1 MVTAAPTPARIRH
14 ILPRCP
20 PDVTYFASGASAPH
34 DMRGFVRA
42 LHPFGVSLPELSE
55 AMVDELCSQAH
66 LPLKVFVDTGAFSEV
81 APGPGGGL
89 VAAHP
94 ITDEAWRAR
103 LAVALRIAQAYG
115 DRATIVAPDR
125 VADQA
130 ETLARLQRY
139 RENVLAIRATGA
151 RVVVAIQMGELAP
164 AAFDAACCAAVG
176 FDDFVRGIPGNK
188 AAMPS
193 RVLEEYLRAV
203 RPPGVHLLGIGLA
216 NRRLPGLLSM
226 MRRILPG
233 ATLSC
238 DSAMLASLTGRCNGA
253 GGGARPL
260 TAVQDEIL
268 ADGVA
273 DAGEART
280 LAISSTLILSKLL
293 YGGFDILL
301 QQGHAFWPPPRQGG
315 LFDE

>member
-1 MVTAAPTPARIRH
+1 MVAPALARKRH
-14 ILPRCP
+14 LLPRCP
-20 PDVTYFASGASAPH
+20 ADVIYFASGASAPH

-55 AMVDELCSQAH
+55 AMVDELCGQRH
-66 LPLKVFVDTGAFSEV
+66 LPLLVFVDTGAFSEV

-89 VAAHP
+89 VVAHP
-94 ITDEAWRAR
+94 ITDGAWRAR

-115 DRATIVAPDR
+115 NRATIVAPDR

-130 ETLARLQRY
+130 ETLARLRLY
-139 RENVLAIRATGA
+139 APEVHAIRSAGA
-151 RVVVAIQMGELAP
+151 RIVVAIQMGELAP
-164 AAFDAACCAAVG
+164 AAFDAACCAALG

-203 RPPGVHLLGIGLA
+203 RPPGVHLLGIGLS
-216 NRRLPGLLSM
+216 NRRLPGLLAM
-226 MRRILPG
+226 MRRVVPG
-233 ATLSC
+233 AALSC
-238 DSAMLASLTGRCNGA
+238 DSATRASLTGRCNGA
-253 GGGARPL
+253 GGGARAL
-260 TAVQDEIL
+260 TTLQDEIL

-273 DAGEART
+273 DPGEART
-280 LAISSTLILSKLL
+280 LAISSTLLFAKLL

-301 QQGHAFWPPPRQGG
+301 EQGHAFWPPPQQPG